1 MRKLQTFKPTLL
13 ILAALIL
20 FPFMSSAQSKDNVE
34 LVLPA
39 AIYVDLSTLIFV
51 NNISI
56 NYDHPLS
63 ETVLLRAGV
72 GTGGSFSAGG
82 DGPSHSG
89 RGILLM
95 ANYLTPGKY
104 SHLELGAGLSL
115 NQVTKDYSS
124 KWGEADWKL
133 LPNVV
138 LGYRYHPYSGGV
150 IFRTGVGFTY
160 AFGQFFHVSLGCT
173 L

>member
-1 MRKLQTFKPTLL
+1 MDNTNKFTSSSNNNFLELEKSTSHIIVEIVEYVPNAVLSKT
-13 ILAALIL
+13 IIKKSTGNITA
-20 FPFMSSAQSKDNVE
+20 MSFYE
-34 LVLPA
+34 GEE
-39 AIYVDLSTLIFV
+39 
-51 NNISI
+51 
-56 NYDHPLS
+56 LS
-63 ETVLLRAGV
+63 EKISPFDTYVQII
-72 GTGGSFSAGG
+72 
-82 DGPSHSG
+82 H
-89 RGILLM
+89 
-95 ANYLTPGKY
+95 GKAQVNINKKEH
-104 SHLELGAGLSL
+104 HLELGAGLSL

-150 IFRTGVGFTY
+150 IFRTGIGFTY